1 MKIDFNKQ
9 LLDMDNK
16 SIMEAKDKPLL
27 LDKVCVNAVLSEI
40 PDEKTTGES
49 KLLRFKLA
57 KKIYGASEV
66 EVTAEEIVLIKDR
79 VGKQYLPLIVGQ
91 VFEYLEKGK

>member
-1 MKIDFNKQ
+1 MKIDFFKQ

-16 SIMEAKDKPLL
+16 PIMETKDKPLL
-27 LDKVCVNAVLSEI
+27 LDKVCVNALLQEVPNEQ
-40 PDEKTTGES
+40 TTGEA

-57 KKIYGASEV
+57 KKIYGVSEV

-91 VFEYLEKGK
+91 VYEILEGK